1 MCVGGGHSTPS
12 YTAPKVDPAPTTVS
26 SADVGTDQTASTSQK
41 RRRGH
46 SSTEL
51 STDRDTILGATGSTR
66 STLG

>member
-26 SADVGTDQTASTSQK
+26 SADVGTDQTASNSQR
-41 RRRGH
+41 RRRGRG
-46 SSTEL
+46 STEL
-51 STDRDTILGATGSTR
+51 STDRDTILGSAGSTR